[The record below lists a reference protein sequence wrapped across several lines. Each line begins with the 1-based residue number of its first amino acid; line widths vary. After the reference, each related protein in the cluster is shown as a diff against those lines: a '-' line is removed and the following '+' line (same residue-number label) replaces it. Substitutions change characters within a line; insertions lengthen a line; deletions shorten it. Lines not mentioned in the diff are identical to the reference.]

1 MNRKAILNGLLEYGG
16 LIVVL
21 LLLVSAFSL
30 ATENFLQWQRLKII
44 ANQIP
49 VPIMVAVGM
58 TFVLIIGGIDLSVGS
73 LVALSSAMFGLVMA
87 SWGGSVWL
95 AVPLCL
101 LVGTLCGLINGT
113 ISVVF
118 RIPSFIVTL
127 GMLELA
133 RGATKFATESRSI
146 YLGKP
151 VESLDAP
158 LPGIGLSTAILLA
171 LAIVFLGQLVL
182 TRTVFGR
189 YCIAIGTNEETVR
202 MSGVSTKP
210 YRIAVFA
217 GSGFLCALA
226 GWAYVSKHQTVDPNA
241 AIGIELSAI
250 AACVIG
256 GTSLMGGRGNVI
268 CTFIGVLIISVLQS
282 GLAQMGVPDAG
293 KQMITGLVIIV
304 AALIDMLRIRLT
316 GERTD

>member
-1 MNRKAILNGLLEYGG
+1 MKRKTFLSGLLEYGG
-16 LIVVL
+16 LVL
-21 LLLVSAFSL
+21 VLVLLVSVFSL
-30 ATENFLQWQRLKII
+30 ATDHFLQWQRLQII
-44 ANQIP
+44 ANQMP

-73 LVALSSAMFGLVMA
+73 LVALSSAMFGLVITN
-87 SWGGSVWL
+87 WGGNVWM
-95 AVPLCL
+95 AVPLCI
-101 LVGTLCGLINGT
+101 LVGTLCGLINGA
-113 ISVVF
+113 ISVAF
-118 RIPSFIVTL
+118 RIPAFIVTL

-133 RGATKFATESRSI
+133 RGATKVATDSRSI
-146 YLGKP
+146 YLGKT
-151 VESLDAP
+151 VEGLDAP
-158 LPGIGLSTAILLA
+158 LPWLGLSPAILLA
-171 LAIVFLGQLVL
+171 LATVIIGQLVL

-226 GWAYVSKHQTVDPNA
+226 GWAYVAKHQTVDPNA
-241 AIGIELSAI
+241 ATGIELAAI

-256 GTSLMGGRGNVI
+256 GTSLMGGRGNVV
-268 CTFIGVLIISVLQS
+268 CTFIGVVIISVLQS

-304 AALIDMLRIRLT
+304 AALIDVIRIRLT
-316 GERTD
+316 GGKTQ